1 MTAEH
6 VTLAALGWMEIM
18 VIAMV
23 ILLFFGAKRLPE
35 IFRGMGQGI
44 KEFKKATREMTED
57 VQRAIEEDPAPPPPR
72 KPAAPA
78 PKPTDTAGSSGSSP
92 ENKA

>member
-1 MTAEH
+1 MI
-6 VTLAALGWMEIM
+6 AALGWMEIM

-44 KEFKKATREMTED
+44 KEFKKATREMQED

-72 KPAAPA
+72 KPSP
-78 PKPTDTAGSSGSSP
+78 PKTDTAGSSGNPP
-92 ENKA
+92 ESKA